1 MIHHI
6 EHNQLVEEVV
16 KSNKIVIVDFFATW
30 CVPCQMMTEV
40 LREIDIDYAEA
51 VEIFKVD
58 VDEQEA
64 TALRYGIEA
73 MPTLIFFKDGEE
85 VERKVGYVDKD
96 AMVRIIEDIK

>member
-40 LREIDIDYAEA
+40 LREIDKDYAEA

>member
-6 EHNQLVEEVV
+6 EHNQLIEEVV